1 MELQRKNNVPEFI
14 RNWTESAY
22 ATSDAGGIFGDF
34 IGNYQIEELQ
44 KNIRKINY
52 FSILTTRSTD
62 KSIIEQEVIYVLF
75 IVDEVPKTPYM
86 CIESLKNGNVMVV
99 CGSIRVAFNRLGIL
113 KFKDKIAGLNE
124 DGASANMGQ
133 YSGLGK
139 LIKI

>member
-1 MELQRKNNVPEFI
+1 
-14 RNWTESAY
+14 
-22 ATSDAGGIFGDF
+22 
-34 IGNYQIEELQ
+34 
-44 KNIRKINY
+44 
-52 FSILTTRSTD
+52 
-62 KSIIEQEVIYVLF
+62 
-75 IVDEVPKTPYM
+75 M

-113 KFKDKIAGLNE
+113 KFKDKIAVLNE